1 MTPFFHNNLSICCF
15 PWAECKPWAEFKML
29 LGKKSNVQR
38 YIENNCRD
46 KTSKNKV
53 CPICNIT
60 FTQKCNRARRVF
72 KLHKNEIGN
81 DSSLGSVT
89 SREQGILP
97 SFVSDD
103 NDNNVIAESFP
114 ENLNSSFL
122 SDNS

>member
-1 MTPFFHNNLSICCF
+1 MSF
-15 PWAECKPWAEFKML
+15 
-29 LGKKSNVQR
+29 GKKNNFQR

-60 FTQKCNRARRVF
+60 FTQKYNRARHVF

-89 SREQGILP
+89 SHEQNMLH
-97 SFVSDD
+97 VC
-103 NDNNVIAESFP
+103 V
-114 ENLNSSFL
+114 
-122 SDNS
+122 